1 MSLNVEKNNSHKP
14 EDKPATKDLLKV
26 LMDSGYV
33 VRTDADENIVR
44 EMAGVWNDAVKEKEK
59 EGGNISDAETD
70 EFIGTLDVMG
80 LLEREEET
88 LPELIP
94 GNDLE
99 NAVDPKSII
108 ILKVPDGMVLSRK
121 LKGAFTNPDRGLFFE
136 ADDRNSTRIMIESM
150 DLRFAELFSW
160 LGKHHVLINL
170 IGRVNRDLFFV
181 SGISAA
187 KAEVIDGSF
196 GETDDDFLRCTI
208 SHIKSSVLQKNEEDK
223 KGPLPEPM
231 LNDITSIR
239 NYLDCAGV
247 TLPSN
252 IRLWAARNVNIC
264 ETDGISEQEKQ
275 HAMRA
280 LTLMLNVYWKSTYFS
295 PIDPEKARRILD
307 EELYGLSDVK
317 QRVIETIIQ
326 INRTHTLPSYG
337 LLLVGPAGTGKSRI
351 AYAVAEILKIPFTV
365 FDMSTVRDPEALTG
379 TSRIYSNA
387 RPGRIMEAFAET
399 GSSNLVFVINELD
412 KASGDGKSGAS
423 ADTLLTL
430 LDNLGY
436 TDNYMECQ
444 IPTNGVYTIATAN
457 DIEHISK
464 PLLSRFSV
472 IRIPDYTPKEK
483 EIIFTEFSLPK
494 TLRRLG
500 MKKEEC
506 VVTDD
511 AVKKIV
517 SHFSDSTGCRDLEQA
532 AEHIAGNALY
542 QIETGGLS
550 TVRYD
555 AEAVQSLLL

>member
-1 MSLNVEKNNSHKP
+1 MSLNTDKENTAAHEEKP
-14 EDKPATKDLLKV
+14 VTKDLLKV
-26 LMDSGYV
+26 LMESGYV
-33 VRTDADENIVR
+33 VRTDADETIVK

-59 EGGNISDAETD
+59 EGGIISDAETD

-80 LLEREEET
+80 LLEREDMDA
-88 LPELIP
+88 PVMIP
-94 GNDLE
+94 GADPEGTKDND
-99 NAVDPKSII
+99 SII
-108 ILKVPDGMVLSRK
+108 ILKVPSGIVLSRK

-136 ADDRNSTRIMIESM
+136 ADDKASTRFLIESM
-150 DLRFAELFSW
+150 DLRFSELFAW

-170 IGRVNRDLFFV
+170 IGRTNRDLFFV

-196 GETDDDFLRCTI
+196 GETDDDFLRCAI
-208 SHIKSSVLQKNEEDK
+208 SHIKSSVLQKYEEEK

-231 LNDITSIR
+231 LNDITSIK
-239 NYLDCAGV
+239 NYLDCASM

-264 ETDGISEQEKQ
+264 QSEGISEQEKQ

-280 LTLMLNVYWKSTYFS
+280 LVLMLNVYWKSTYFS

-307 EELYGLSDVK
+307 GELYGLSDVK

-365 FDMSTVRDPEALTG
+365 FDMSTVRDPDALTG

-457 DIEHISK
+457 DIDHISK

-472 IRIPDYTPKEK
+472 IRIPDYTPDEK
-483 EIIFTEFSLPK
+483 EIIFREFSLPK
-494 TLRRLG
+494 TLKRLG

-511 AVKKIV
+511 AVKEIV
-517 SHFSDSTGCRDLEQA
+517 SHFSGSTGCRDLEQA

-550 TVRYD
+550 AVRYD
-555 AEAVQSLLL
+555 SSAVRALLL

>member
-1 MSLNVEKNNSHKP
+1 
-14 EDKPATKDLLKV
+14 KV
-26 LMDSGYV
+26 
-33 VRTDADENIVR
+33 
-44 EMAGVWNDAVKEKEK
+44 
-59 EGGNISDAETD
+59 
-70 EFIGTLDVMG
+70 
-80 LLEREEET
+80 
-88 LPELIP
+88 
-94 GNDLE
+94 
-99 NAVDPKSII
+99 
-108 ILKVPDGMVLSRK
+108 
-121 LKGAFTNPDRGLFFE
+121 
-136 ADDRNSTRIMIESM
+136 
-150 DLRFAELFSW
+150 
-160 LGKHHVLINL
+160 
-170 IGRVNRDLFFV
+170 
-181 SGISAA
+181 
-187 KAEVIDGSF
+187 EVIDGSF
-196 GETDDDFLRCTI
+196 AETDDDFLRCTI
-208 SHIKSSVLQKNEEDK
+208 SHIKSSVLQKYEEEI

-239 NYLDCAGV
+239 NYLDCAGR

-264 ETDGISEQEKQ
+264 ESEGISEQEKQ

-280 LTLMLNVYWKSTYFS
+280 LVLMLNVHWKSTYFS
-295 PIDPEKARRILD
+295 PIDPEKARKILD
-307 EELYGLSDVK
+307 GELYGLSEVK

-351 AYAVAEILKIPFTV
+351 AYAVAQILKIPFTV

-387 RPGRIMEAFAET
+387 RPGRIMEAFGET

-457 DIEHISK
+457 DIDHISK

-472 IRIPDYTPKEK
+472 IRIPDYTPQEK
-483 EIIFTEFSLPK
+483 EIIFREFSLPK

-500 MKKEEC
+500 MRNEEC
-506 VVTDD
+506 VVTDE
-511 AVKKIV
+511 AVKTIV
-517 SHFSDSTGCRDLEQA
+517 SHFKGSTGCRDLEQA

-550 TVRYD
+550 AVSYD
-555 AEAVQSLLL
+555 SSAVQSLLL

>member
-1 MSLNVEKNNSHKP
+1 MSPDMEKQSKRSGK
-14 EDKPATKDLLKV
+14 EVPASKDLLKV
-26 LMDSGYV
+26 LMESGYV
-33 VRTDADENIVR
+33 VRTDADSTIMK
-44 EMAGVWNDAVKEKEK
+44 EMTGVWNDAVKEKEK

-70 EFIGTLDVMG
+70 EFIGTLEVMG
-80 LLEREEET
+80 LLEREEEDY
-88 LPELIP
+88 PGMIP

-99 NAVDPKSII
+99 NSEDPKSIL
-108 ILKVPDGMVLSRK
+108 ILKVPSGMILSRK
-121 LKGAFTNPDRGLFFE
+121 VKGAFTNPDRGLFFE
-136 ADDRNSTRIMIESM
+136 ADDKKSTRFMIESM
-150 DLRFAELFSW
+150 DLRFQDFFEW

-170 IGRVNRDLFFV
+170 IGRANRDLYFV
-181 SGISAA
+181 SGVSAA
-187 KAEVIDGSF
+187 KVEVIDGSF
-196 GETDDDFLRCTI
+196 AETDDDFLRCTI
-208 SHIKSSVLQKNEEDK
+208 SHIKSSVLQKYEEEI
-223 KGPLPEPM
+223 KGPLSEPM
-231 LNDITSIR
+231 LNDIASIR
-239 NYLDCAGV
+239 NYLDCAGR

-264 ETDGISEQEKQ
+264 ESEGISEQEKQ

-280 LTLMLNVYWKSTYFS
+280 LVLMLNVHWKSTYFS
-295 PIDPEKARRILD
+295 PIDPEKARKILD
-307 EELYGLSDVK
+307 GELYGLSDVK

-351 AYAVAEILKIPFTV
+351 AYAVAQILKIPFTV

-387 RPGRIMEAFAET
+387 RPGRIMEAFGET

-457 DIEHISK
+457 DIDHISK

-472 IRIPDYTPKEK
+472 IRIPDYTPQEK
-483 EIIFTEFSLPK
+483 EIIFREFSLPK

-500 MKKEEC
+500 MRNEEC
-506 VVTDD
+506 VVTDE
-511 AVKKIV
+511 AVKTIV
-517 SHFSDSTGCRDLEQA
+517 SHFKGSTGCRDLEQA

-550 TVRYD
+550 AVSYD
-555 AEAVQSLLL
+555 SSAVQSLLL

>member
-1 MSLNVEKNNSHKP
+1 
-14 EDKPATKDLLKV
+14 
-26 LMDSGYV
+26 
-33 VRTDADENIVR
+33 
-44 EMAGVWNDAVKEKEK
+44 
-59 EGGNISDAETD
+59 
-70 EFIGTLDVMG
+70 MG
-80 LLEREEET
+80 LLEREEEDY
-88 LPELIP
+88 PGMIP

-99 NAVDPKSII
+99 NSEDPKSIL
-108 ILKVPDGMVLSRK
+108 ILKVPSGMILSRK
-121 LKGAFTNPDRGLFFE
+121 VKGAFTNPDRGLFFE
-136 ADDRNSTRIMIESM
+136 ADDKKSTRFMIESM
-150 DLRFAELFSW
+150 DLRFQDFFEW

-170 IGRVNRDLFFV
+170 IGRVNRDLYFV
-181 SGISAA
+181 SGVSAA
-187 KAEVIDGSF
+187 KVEVIDGSF
-196 GETDDDFLRCTI
+196 AETDDDFLRCTI
-208 SHIKSSVLQKNEEDK
+208 SHIKSSVLQKYEEEI

-239 NYLDCAGV
+239 NYLDCAGR

-264 ETDGISEQEKQ
+264 ESEGISEQEKQ

-280 LTLMLNVYWKSTYFS
+280 LVLMLNVHWKSTYFS
-295 PIDPEKARRILD
+295 PIDPEKARKILD
-307 EELYGLSDVK
+307 GELYGLSEVK

-351 AYAVAEILKIPFTV
+351 AYAVAQILKIPFTV

-387 RPGRIMEAFAET
+387 RPGRIMEAFGET

-457 DIEHISK
+457 DIDHISK

-472 IRIPDYTPKEK
+472 IRIPDYTPQEK
-483 EIIFTEFSLPK
+483 EIIFREFSLPK
-494 TLRRLG
+494 ILRRLG
-500 MKKEEC
+500 MRNEEC
-506 VVTDD
+506 VVTDE
-511 AVKKIV
+511 AVKTIV
-517 SHFSDSTGCRDLEQA
+517 SHFKDSTGCRDLEQA

-550 TVRYD
+550 AVSYD
-555 AEAVQSLLL
+555 SSAVQSLLL